1 MFRIARMS
9 YLVLARKYRPRTFTQ
24 MVGLDEAER
33 ASTWSAIE
41 EALRQ
46 FEGGGGFVGPCE
58 MLVGAGST

>member
-1 MFRIARMS
+1 M
-9 YLVLARKYRPRTFTQ
+9 

-33 ASTWSAIE
+33 ASTWDAIE

-46 FEGGGGFVGPCE
+46 FESGEGFVGPCE